1 MGGIGRNVSLCVHVA
16 VCVCDLPQALQV
28 TVTKASHMKTTQKL
42 TTPLSSM
49 VYDIAPSVHQLS
61 TVLQLS
67 ALETQFV
74 VMQVSDRNDPLRV
87 HWQGSSN

>member
-16 VCVCDLPQALQV
+16 VCVCVTHHKPLQV
-28 TVTKASHMKTTQKL
+28 TVTKASLMKITQKL
-42 TTPLSSM
+42 TTPPSSM

-67 ALETQFV
+67 ALENTACCS
-74 VMQVSDRNDPLRV
+74 VSI
-87 HWQGSSN
+87 QSE